1 MTTLQIPSFRY
12 APNTRDYLIHGSGE
26 GHSGGCCKILTLCMH
41 YHELSDCAILPS
53 VLTGHVW
60 TVLCALLLLLTYLA
74 LSQTTRSTELKQPSS
89 QPVSLLE
96 QVGLKIRYLTY
107 YVESRN
113 TVQAKRPC
121 LTYRPY
127 SRPPGLREFITASKN
142 SYLTYLP
149 CHPLTSTE
157 AKPRA

>member
-1 MTTLQIPSFRY
+1 MQIPSSRY
-12 APNTRDYLIHGSGE
+12 APNARDYLILGSGE

-41 YHELSDCAILPS
+41 Y
-53 VLTGHVW
+53 LTGHVW

-127 SRPPGLREFITASKN
+127 SRPPGLREFITASKH